1 MQQAPQAPAQGQQPQ
16 LDPTKMNIPA
26 MLMEKLM
33 LNEQQVMALIE
44 LLQQVKTPEEA
55 IQLIKRFDL
64 NPETMNQP
72 LPEEVAPQQPAQP
85 QRGLPVKE

>member
-1 MQQAPQAPAQGQQPQ
+1 MDQAQQPQ

-33 LNEQQVMALIE
+33 LNEEQVMALIE
-44 LLQQVKTPEEA
+44 LLSRVKTPQEA
-55 IQLIKRFDL
+55 IQLIKQFDL

-72 LPEEVAPQQPAQP
+72 LPEEAVAQPAQP

>member
-1 MQQAPQAPAQGQQPQ
+1 MDQAQQTPQ

-33 LNEQQVMALIE
+33 LSEEQVMVLIE
-44 LLQQVKTPEEA
+44 LLSQVKTPQEA
-55 IQLIKRFDL
+55 IQLIKKFDL

-72 LPEEVAPQQPAQP
+72 PPDGAAPQQPVQA